1 MTNSI
6 KYLSYILSIV
16 SIILTKACSN
26 IQTNQTDIYESLNN
40 ISLNSSYKDIY
51 NQTEKINYFLIIQN
65 NTDIINSTNYIKIQ
79 IKNLNNEINHNVISY
94 YHNDSSFSER
104 KQLSHNISNIT
115 YIILTK
121 DQIENDFYIS
131 IEFDIIPCLYELEIL
146 LLNNIEFYLG
156 EQYSYFVTKEN
167 KIMLFDIIGKLN
179 INNSNNKNNNT
190 IFVWAKGNKEISLN
204 ICNITNTYYKH
215 PKYNMYIIDYG
226 KGNGI
231 IKNNNFLF
239 NLEIHGKEGDL
250 INIGTLFFDSS
261 DLCSNYFID
270 KQEIMGFLKKNLKDK
285 NCYKFPQNINNILLQ
300 KGVYENKEINIS
312 YNVNHFCV
320 SLPEG
325 FDDVIYTLYSFQ
337 ANNDKNNNLIRFSP
351 LVNNIEYFNEINK
364 NMTIGLIP
372 IKQNEDLNYISYFL
386 NPLNGKYKVGI
397 YICETYPLCYIDSNI
412 TYEEI
417 KYINS
422 FSLTYS
428 KSEDDIYLNQIGKKR
443 KIIII
448 KSENNLNEKNQ
459 DKNLFYL
466 TIYNQNYINLLKPDT
481 IYTKYTRKTI
491 IENYLIKYN
500 NSNNEN
506 IKSIYIFIELISG
519 YIEIND
525 FEPQIYK
532 RYNKEKK
539 YLYIIN
545 INNNTST
552 KISFKIDSKTNSFY
566 KIIYIKNINDYEIKF
581 NFFDG
586 NYLFNLNNKNKII
599 INPNKFNSINTL
611 RFVSFYSINCSF
623 NIKYDNFINRK
634 IDSNNI
640 NFYQKIYT
648 NKEINNKSLSYEIS
662 KNGEKNNNN
671 SSQSCLFYMSTFR
684 LNSINS
690 NYLNGIILSNNNSQ
704 YFIFNNKINYTFNF
718 IYLFTN
724 SNNNLYIEIK
734 LFDIEKYELI
744 LFYNEN
750 INDTIDIK
758 SDMKI
763 KIDYNILN
771 NICLNSY
778 QICFIKFS
786 IKSNRNLNESKIVIN
801 PNFDGNNLNIE
812 GSKDI
817 GGDNKIEDDD
827 EKFFDIN
834 NPLFIL
840 VIVGTLFFILI
851 IIVVIITI
859 YFTCKNKGLIE
870 EVNSISFKY
879 DDNIYKNDNDYDK
892 DNNSEKYDNI
902 LEENFSDIDS
912 EKH

>member
-1 MTNSI
+1 MIKQI
-6 KYLSYILSIV
+6 KYLFYILSILLAISSSTIKTTLYE
-16 SIILTKACSN
+16 SII
-26 IQTNQTDIYESLNN
+26 N
-40 ISLNSSYKDIY
+40 ISLNSTYKNVY
-51 NQTEKINYFLIIQN
+51 NQTEKINYFLIILN
-65 NTDIINSTNYIKIQ
+65 NTDIINTTNYLKIQ

-412 TYEEI
+412 TYEELN
-417 KYINS
+417 YINS

-428 KSEDDIYLNQIGKKR
+428 KSEDDIYLNQISKKK

-448 KSENNLNEKNQ
+448 KSETNLNEKAEN
-459 DKNLFYL
+459 KNNFYL
-466 TIYNQNYINLLKPDT
+466 TIYNQHYTTLLKQDM
-481 IYTKYTRKTI
+481 IYAKYTRKTTS
-491 IENYLIKYN
+491 ENYLIKYK
-500 NSNNEN
+500 NEEN
-506 IKSIYIFIELISG
+506 LQSIYIFIEFISG

-525 FEPQIYK
+525 FEPQTF
-532 RYNKEKK
+532 KK
-539 YLYIIN
+539 YRKDRNILYIIN
-545 INNNTST
+545 INNNTPT
-552 KISFKIDSKTNSFY
+552 KISFKIDSKENSFY
-566 KIIYIKNINDYEIKF
+566 KINYINNSKEDEIIF
-581 NFFDG
+581 NFYDG
-586 NYLFNLNNKNKII
+586 NYLFNLNKTKSII
-599 INPNKFNSINTL
+599 INPNKLDFDDTL
-611 RFVSFYSINCSF
+611 RFLSFYSINCTF
-623 NIKYDNFINRK
+623 NIKNDNNRINKR
-634 IDSNNI
+634 IDNNNNK
-640 NFYQKIYT
+640 NFYQIIYSS
-648 NKEINNKSLSYEIS
+648 KDINNNFLSYHLS
-662 KNGEKNNNN
+662 KITQKNNNGN
-671 SSQSCLFYMSTFR
+671 QSCLFYMSLFR
-684 LNSINS
+684 LNSIDS
-690 NYLNGIILSNNNSQ
+690 NYLNCIILSNNISQ
-704 YFIFNNKINYTFNF
+704 YFIFNNKTNYTFNS

-724 SNNNLYIEIK
+724 TNNNLFIEIK
-734 LFDIEKYELI
+734 LFDKEQYELI
-744 LFYNEN
+744 LFYDENNNET
-750 INDTIDIK
+750 IEIESDITQTID
-758 SDMKI
+758 S
-763 KIDYNILN
+763 NILKN
-771 NICLNSY
+771 VCINLY
-778 QICFIKFS
+778 QICFIK
-786 IKSNRNLNESKIVIN
+786 L
-801 PNFDGNNLNIE
+801 
-812 GSKDI
+812 
-817 GGDNKIEDDD
+817 
-827 EKFFDIN
+827 
-834 NPLFIL
+834 
-840 VIVGTLFFILI
+840 
-851 IIVVIITI
+851 
-859 YFTCKNKGLIE
+859 
-870 EVNSISFKY
+870 
-879 DDNIYKNDNDYDK
+879 
-892 DNNSEKYDNI
+892 
-902 LEENFSDIDS
+902 
-912 EKH
+912 